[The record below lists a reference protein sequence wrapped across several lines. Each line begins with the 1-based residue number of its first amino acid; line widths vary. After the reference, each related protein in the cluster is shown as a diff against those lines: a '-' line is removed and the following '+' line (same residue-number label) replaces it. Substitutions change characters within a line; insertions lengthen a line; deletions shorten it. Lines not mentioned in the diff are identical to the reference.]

1 MPQNKLKD
9 FLRNG
14 ARNTKR
20 KLKVFTRGMAS
31 DNTKGNAMVRNLK
44 DYLIQPFFDD
54 KRNLT
59 V

>member
-9 FLRNG
+9 SLRNG
-14 ARNTKR
+14 ARNTRR

-31 DNTKGNAMVRNLK
+31 DNTKGNAMIGNST
-44 DYLIQPFFDD
+44 DYSIQPFFDD
-54 KRNLT
+54 NPT